1 MKISKILSILLVT
14 AMLLSCFAACN
25 NAGNV
30 TEETTVTPEA
40 PTTEAPTTEVP
51 TEKPTEAPTTEA
63 PTTEEP
69 TEAPTTEAPTEEPTT
84 EEPTTEEP
92 TTEEPEVGIKVG
104 TGYNIGMVQTNA
116 NKTVYL
122 IGGMNGYYMDTAES
136 IGSAL
141 VFYVEEANS
150 GYYLY
155 TEISGVKTYVN
166 MVVSGTHVNGAYEA
180 SPSTVY
186 TYDETLE
193 TLVATVNDALYAFG
207 TRNDKTYTTIGPV
220 AVSNNPF
227 MIFFAKAGTITP
239 DDPNGGD
246 NTSGEIT
253 MEYVTHDVW
262 TDYQIITLATA
273 IKICNAN
280 STATTER
287 YYICGTIKTVK
298 NAQYGSMIIT
308 DGVNELEVYG
318 TYSSDGS
325 IGYASMTDKPYK
337 DDEVLLY
344 CTLQV
349 YNGTPEVANA
359 RLIDYIKSN
368 KEIDESEYTKVTIAE
383 AREATVG
390 TKLSVTGVVAAITYA
405 NGKIPSGVYLVDGTE
420 SIYVYSGDVAQRVKV
435 GNTITVIGSRDNW
448 ILADETNNAAKFGYK
463 GCCQIS
469 DATLMSNDEGNTE
482 FDKTWI
488 PETTVKEILA
498 TPVTENITS
507 TIFKVTALV
516 KKVPGSGFVNYY
528 FFDIDGETGTY
539 TYTQCN
545 GSDFAWLDEFDG
557 KICTVYISALNA
569 KSTASDCYF
578 RFVPVAVVYENYQ
591 FDTTKAPEYA
601 VKYHGVD
608 QFMPSYSGD
617 PALELLTNID
627 SELLGF
633 TGATLSYT
641 SSNTSV
647 VYFTTEDGKTVMH
660 CTGSGTVT
668 ITITG
673 SYNGATY
680 AQDVTVTIK
689 EPEAYEYVSVET
701 AINAA
706 VGEEVI
712 VKGIVGP
719 GIANKSGFYLIDE
732 TGAIAIQCDAS
743 QFDGLMIGHEVIIKG
758 ISDITKDGGGQINLK
773 DAVILVNYYG
783 NHEYSTDS
791 FVTDKT
797 IEEIAAIAD
806 SANET
811 TTVYVVTA
819 TVEKTSKQQGSYTNV
834 TFNVGGVLL
843 YSGSA
848 AQYSWLESF
857 FADGETSATL
867 TVELALCDWNA
878 KGLKGCVLAVITE
891 DGKTCNRINFTA
903 YN

>member
-1 MKISKILSILLVT
+1 MRILRTVSIILLIS
-14 AMLLSCFAACN
+14 MLLSCFAACN
-25 NAGNV
+25 TNDDV
-30 TEETTVTPEA
+30 TNETTAATEA
-40 PTTEAPTTEVP
+40 PTTAPATDNSTDEDPTNTATEPAVTEAPTTEP
-51 TEKPTEAPTTEA
+51 ATETPTTEPA
-63 PTTEEP
+63 TED
-69 TEAPTTEAPTEEPTT
+69 T
-84 EEPTTEEP
+84 
-92 TTEEPEVGIKVG
+92 TTEEPEVGIKAG
-104 TGYNIGMVQTNA
+104 TGYNVGMVQTKA
-116 NKTVYL
+116 GKTVYL
-122 IGGMNGYYMDTAES
+122 IGGMNGYYMDTSES

-141 VFYVEEANS
+141 VFYVEETTG

-166 MVVSGTHVNGAYEA
+166 MVVSGTHVNGAYETA
-180 SPSTVY
+180 PSTVY
-186 TYDETLE
+186 TYDEALA
-193 TLVATVNDALYAFG
+193 TLVATVNDTLYVFG
-207 TRNDKTYTTIGPV
+207 TRNDMSYTTIGPV
-220 AVSNNPF
+220 KVETNPF
-227 MIFFAKAGTITP
+227 MIFFAKVGTITP
-239 DDPNGGD
+239 DNPGD
-246 NTSGEIT
+246 SGNTNTDIT
-253 MEYVTHDVW
+253 MEYVNHDVW
-262 TDYQIITLATA
+262 TNYQIITLATA

-280 STATTER
+280 TTATTER
-287 YYICGTIKTVK
+287 YYICGTIKTIK
-298 NAQYGSMIIT
+298 NPQYGSMIIT

-349 YNGTPEVANA
+349 FNGTPEVANA
-359 RLIDYIKSN
+359 RLIDFIKSD
-368 KEIDESEYTKVTIAE
+368 KEIDESEYAKVTVAE
-383 AREATVG
+383 AREAAVG

-420 SIYVYSGDVAQRVKV
+420 SIYVYSGDVAQRVAI
-435 GNTITVIGSRDNW
+435 GNTITVVGARDNW
-448 ILADETNNAAKFGYK
+448 ILVDETNNAAKFGYK
-463 GCCQIS
+463 GCCQIA
-469 DATLMSNDEGNTE
+469 DASLISNDNGNTE

-545 GSDFAWLDEFDG
+545 GSDFEWLDAFDG

-633 TGATLSYT
+633 TGATLSYA

-647 VYFTTEDGKTVMH
+647 VYFTTENGKTVMH
-660 CTGSGTVT
+660 CAGSGTVT

-673 SYNGATY
+673 SYNGGAY
-680 AQDVTVTIK
+680 SEDVTVTIK
-689 EPEAYEYVSVET
+689 EPEDYEYVNVET

-732 TGAIAIQCDAS
+732 TGAIAIQCTAT

-758 ISDITKDGGGQINLK
+758 ISDITKEGGGQINIK

-819 TVEKTSKQQGSYTNV
+819 TVEQTSKQQGSYTNV
-834 TFNVGGVLL
+834 TFNVGGILL
-843 YSGSA
+843 YSGNAS
-848 AQYSWLESF
+848 QYSWLESF